1 MTKEEQNQIIKD
13 AWVRNLQKSVNI
25 PENIGN
31 VYKNWLLGK
40 IKQASQQMMQ
50 SQQQAQ
56 QQPQQAQ
63 AQQQEGQE
71 ASA

>member
-13 AWVRNLQKSVNI
+13 AWVRNLQKRTDI
-25 PENIGN
+25 PEDIGN

-40 IKQASQQMMQ
+40 IAQASQQMMQ
-50 SQQQAQ
+50 AQ
-56 QQPQQAQ
+56 QQNQQGQGGQAPQ
-63 AQQQEGQE
+63 EQE